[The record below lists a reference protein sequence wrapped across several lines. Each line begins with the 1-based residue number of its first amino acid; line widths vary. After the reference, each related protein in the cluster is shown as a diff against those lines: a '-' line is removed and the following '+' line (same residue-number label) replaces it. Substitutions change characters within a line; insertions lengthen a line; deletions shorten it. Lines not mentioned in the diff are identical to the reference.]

1 MGLVSETTI
10 VRFFDFADE
19 FTIPSSVKQTIDTF
33 PCLLDTRYVSLKVL
47 VKVHFFCLDELMLG

>member
-1 MGLVSETTI
+1 MSETTI

-33 PCLLDTRYVSLKVL
+33 QCLLDTR
-47 VKVHFFCLDELMLG
+47 